1 VLSKYVGTVIGSQ
14 ASKFAN
20 LVTIILVAYHTD
32 QEPSVHD
39 GVKTL
44 HWQKP
49 VSTRDQY
56 KLV

>member
-1 VLSKYVGTVIGSQ
+1 MLSKYVGTVTGSQ
-14 ASKFAN
+14 VSKFAN

-49 VSTRDQY
+49 VSTRP
-56 KLV
+56 V